1 MKKLLA
7 SVVLGAT
14 LLSALP
20 ALAADGTKIAMLDRE
35 AALLAS
41 NAARTAQ
48 EKLNAE
54 MKPQRDRLDSLRNDI
69 KAMEQRFQKEN
80 AAMSESNKKALRD
93 QADKKA
99 QEFNTLIQQ
108 VQERTQQ
115 AQQDL
120 LKRLLPN
127 LEGILDDLRKAG
139 GYDIILDRRS
149 AVYVAPELDLTKRVV
164 DRLNAGK

>member
-1 MKKLLA
+1 MKKLLI
-7 SVVLGAT
+7 SVLLGAAV
-14 LLSALP
+14 LSAVP
-20 ALAADGTKIAMLDRE
+20 VLAADGSKVALLDRE

-48 EKLNAE
+48 EKLNGD
-54 MKPQRDRLDSLRNDI
+54 MKPQRDRLDQLRNDI
-69 KAMEQRFQKEN
+69 KAMEQRFQKEG
-80 AAMSESNKKALRD
+80 ATMSEINKKKLRD

-99 QEFNTLIQQ
+99 QEFNVLVQQ

-120 LKRLLPN
+120 LKRMLPT
-127 LEGILDDLRKAG
+127 LEIILEDLRKSG

-149 AVYVAPELDLTKRVV
+149 AIYVAPELDLTKRVI

>member
-7 SVVLGAT
+7 SVVLGVT
-14 LLSALP
+14 LFSALP
-20 ALAADGTKIAMLDRE
+20 AFAADGTKIAMLDRE

-54 MKPQRDRLDSLRNDI
+54 MKPQRDRLDALRNDI
-69 KAMEQRFQKEN
+69 KAMEQRFQKES
-80 AAMSESNKKALRD
+80 ATMSESNKKALRD

-139 GYDIILDRRS
+139 DYDIILDRRS

>member
-14 LLSALP
+14 LFSALP
-20 ALAADGTKIAMLDRE
+20 AFAADGTKIAMLDRE

-54 MKPQRDRLDSLRNDI
+54 MKPQRDRLDALRNDI
-69 KAMEQRFQKEN
+69 KAMEQRFQKES
-80 AAMSESNKKALRD
+80 ATMSESNKKALRD

-139 GYDIILDRRS
+139 DYDIILDRRS

>member
-69 KAMEQRFQKEN
+69 KAMEQRFQKES
-80 AAMSESNKKALRD
+80 ATMSESNKKALRD

-139 GYDIILDRRS
+139 DYDIILDRRS

>member
-14 LLSALP
+14 LFSALP
-20 ALAADGTKIAMLDRE
+20 AFAADGTKIAMLDRE

-41 NAARTAQ
+41 NAARTVQ

-54 MKPQRDRLDSLRNDI
+54 MKPQRDRLDALRNDI
-69 KAMEQRFQKEN
+69 KAMEQRFQKES
-80 AAMSESNKKALRD
+80 ATMSESNKKALRD

-139 GYDIILDRRS
+139 DYDIILDRRS

>member
-1 MKKLLA
+1 MKKLLI
-7 SVVLGAT
+7 SVLLGAAV
-14 LLSALP
+14 LSAVP
-20 ALAADGTKIAMLDRE
+20 VLAADGSKVALLDRE

-48 EKLNAE
+48 EKLNGD
-54 MKPQRDRLDSLRNDI
+54 MKPQRDRLDQLRNDI
-69 KAMEQRFQKEN
+69 KAMEQRFQKEG
-80 AAMSESNKKALRD
+80 ATMSEINKKNLRD

-99 QEFNTLIQQ
+99 QEFNVLVQQ

-120 LKRLLPN
+120 LKRMLPT
-127 LEGILDDLRKAG
+127 LEIILEDLRKSG

-149 AVYVAPELDLTKRVV
+149 AIYVAPELDLTQRVI

>member
-1 MKKLLA
+1 MKKFVA
-7 SVVLGAT
+7 IAVLGVT
-14 LLSALP
+14 LFSAMP
-20 ALAADGTKIAMLDRE
+20 VSAAEGAKIAMLDRE

-41 NAARTAQ
+41 NAARVAQ
-48 EKLNAE
+48 EKLNAD
-54 MKPQRDRLDSLRNDI
+54 MKPQRDRLDGLRNDI
-69 KAMEQRFQKEN
+69 KAMEQRFQKEG
-80 AAMSESNKKALRD
+80 ATMSESSKKSLRD

-99 QEFNTLIQQ
+99 QEFNVLIQQ

-120 LKRLLPN
+120 LKRLLPS
-127 LEGILDDLRKAG
+127 LEGILDDLRKSG

>member
-48 EKLNAE
+48 DKLNAE

-80 AAMSESNKKALRD
+80 ATMSESNKKALRD

-139 GYDIILDRRS
+139 GYDIILDRRA
-149 AVYVAPELDLTKRVV
+149 AVYVAPDLDLTKRVV